1 MYGYPTSNEVDTVRC
16 DIVKKRFTPG
26 DDRPLAYCKGIDLTQ
41 LPPCRSSLRRHIKRA
56 HYQALIWRSATENR
70 EIPDPDHYGWKRTE
84 HGNLLIDWCAQDILP
99 LELVDI
105 ISEDRNEEGSES
117 DLDNSDYE
125 N

>member
-1 MYGYPTSNEVDTVRC
+1 MTTPQTSVKEKILGYFHHVAQVSEDTSKEYT
-16 DIVKKRFTPG
+16 
-26 DDRPLAYCKGIDLTQ
+26 
-41 LPPCRSSLRRHIKRA
+41 IKLLSEG
-56 HYQALIWRSATENR
+56 QPQKI
-70 EIPDPDHYGWKRTE
+70 EIPDPDHYSWKRTE

-125 N
+125 NQLSDSDSDTDWLSGSDD